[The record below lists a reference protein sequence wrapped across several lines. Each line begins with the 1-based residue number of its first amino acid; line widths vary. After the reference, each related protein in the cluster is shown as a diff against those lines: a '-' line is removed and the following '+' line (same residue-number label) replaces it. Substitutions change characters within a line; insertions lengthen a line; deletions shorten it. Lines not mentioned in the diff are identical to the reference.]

1 MRSAESRREGK
12 EAELQTSINYI
23 DQVVSSSNRGV
34 VPHPTRNRNRPSSPT
49 VVRQPSTTSRGAPS
63 PSPSFPNA
71 SIEQVPHRPS
81 RQKSSFTSIAPH
93 DSASASTFV
102 TPISPRPTRSSP
114 VQASTNVTVTRGVAA
129 SPPDPRSCPPEAP
142 ALRRESRR
150 ARDLRDVIF
159 IDAPP
164 PTTTARDDGMR
175 FAV

>member
-114 VQASTNVTVTRGVAA
+114 VPASTNVTVTRGVAA
-129 SPPDPRSCPPEAP
+129 SPPDPASSSND